1 MDSSPKHNHFSCF
14 GSVNNTFLQSSTV
27 QFARLL
33 QNLSLAS
40 RFCRRYY
47 RKFLISINNDS
58 SEENGASHS
67 QLLLIRPCLWE
78 CDNVVIT
85 LEYPDFSQ
93 LWNVDYTYEI
103 HLNTKMQ
110 SEAKTFERITS
121 DIVKLS

>member
-1 MDSSPKHNHFSCF
+1 MDSSPKHN
-14 GSVNNTFLQSSTV
+14 
-27 QFARLL
+27 RLL
-33 QNLSLAS
+33 
-40 RFCRRYY
+40 
-47 RKFLISINNDS
+47 ISVSHHDSDICNDS

-67 QLLLIRPCLWE
+67 HFFLPWE
-78 CDNVVIT
+78 DNVVIT